1 MENQVKVRRKEVVKP
16 NRGKIVL
23 FVSIAVIGLLGVVSS
38 IVAVSYFGLFEKSN
52 EIIKENNAR
61 IIRVA
66 GTGKLQDAINQAESG
81 DVIELEAG
89 STYSAISL
97 PNKQIKEF
105 ITIRTSAYKQLPE
118 NVRVNAAQAKLMA
131 KIVSIGQGKPALT
144 TENSAHHFRFVGIEF
159 TPNETDYVYNLVYLG
174 TETSKLADLPHDL
187 EFDRCYFHPNLKGK
201 TRRGIGLNSGNTTI
215 KNSYLQGFAFPGEE
229 TQAIAGWTGSR
240 NIKILNNFLEGG
252 AENVIF
258 GGSDPASADLIPMD
272 IEVRGNYFYKPDA
285 WKGVNTIK
293 CLFELKNA
301 KRVQVIGNYF
311 ENNLEDSAFRIT
323 VRNQDG
329 KAPFSTIED
338 VVIQDNVINGAAGGI
353 NILGKDDLNPSQTM
367 RRLKI
372 VNNLFLNVGN
382 GKFEG
387 QGGGYFIQICDGE
400 DILIANN
407 TSFNWGNAVTF
418 HDALPKNTIFRDNI
432 ISHGSYGI
440 HGLSDF
446 KTTAPKFFKN
456 NVIVNNKS
464 LSDSDLV
471 KPSDNFMVQSMD
483 DVGFMNLKQNNYQI
497 SPNSKYK
504 GIGCNID
511 AIAKEALKVGK

>member
-1 MENQVKVRRKEVVKP
+1 MENQVKVRRKEPVKS
-16 NRGKIVL
+16 NRGKLVL
-23 FVSIAVIGLLGVVSS
+23 FASIAVVGLLGVVSS
-38 IVAVSYFGLFEKSN
+38 IAAVSYFGLFETSN
-52 EIIKENNAR
+52 QTEVENGSR

-66 GTGKLQDAINQAESG
+66 GKGKLQDAINKADSG
-81 DVIELEAG
+81 DIIELEAG

-118 NVRVNAAQAKLMA
+118 NVRVNATQAKLMA
-131 KIVSIGQGKPALT
+131 KIVATGQGKPALT
-144 TENSAHHFRFVGIEF
+144 TENAAHHFRFIGIEF
-159 TPNETDYVYNLVYLG
+159 TPNETDYVYNLVYLAA
-174 TETSKLADLPHDL
+174 ETNKVADIPHDL

-215 KNSYLQGFAFPGEE
+215 KNSYLEGFAFPGEE
-229 TQAIAGWTGSR
+229 TQAIAGWTGTR
-240 NIKILNNFLEGG
+240 NVKLLNNYLEGG

-272 IEVRGNYFYKPDA
+272 IEVRGNYFNKPDE
-285 WKGVNTIK
+285 WKGVNTVK

-338 VVIQDNVINGAAGGI
+338 VVVQDNVINGAAGGI
-353 NILGKDDLNPSQTM
+353 NILGKDDTFPSQTM
-367 RRLKI
+367 KRLKI
-372 VNNLFLNVGN
+372 VNNLFLNIGN

-418 HDALPKNTIFRDNI
+418 HDALPRNTIFRDNI
-432 ISHGSYGI
+432 MSHGSYGI
-440 HGLSDF
+440 HGLENF
-446 KTTAPKFFKN
+446 KTMAPKFFKN
-456 NVIVNNKS
+456 NVIVNNKG
-464 LSDSDLV
+464 LADSELA
-471 KPSDNFMVQSMD
+471 KPGDNFFVQSMN
-483 DVGFMNLKQNNYQI
+483 DVGFANIKQNNYQI
-497 SPNSKYK
+497 LPNSKFK
-504 GIGCNID
+504 GIGCNVETV
-511 AIAKEALKVGK
+511 AKESVKK